1 MSRIL
6 KDSEGNLA
14 KAIVLKTVPF
24 GFEDIT
30 DKVVN
35 PEKIE
40 EVAISY
46 LSTQTIAAVEEVPAE
61 AAYWTDGTDTYYDS
75 DDIPTVEDDE
85 GNAILDPSFVKTEAV
100 EYVAPEPERL
110 RLVKKNG
117 TDDAIELAKK
127 RAILV
132 AARQFGDKL
141 ITDFGA
147 ENMVLGIT
155 QDGMTN
161 QVRKAMSEITNALI
175 TGSLKDAI
183 DEIDEISEAD
193 KDDKYITDERL
204 AEFKAKILSF
214 LGL

>member
-1 MSRIL
+1 MSKIL

-14 KAIVLKTVPF
+14 KAIIINSVPR

-30 DKVVN
+30 ALVVN
-35 PEKIE
+35 PEKIN
-40 EVAISY
+40 EVEIQH
-46 LSTQTIAAVEEVPAE
+46 LNIQTIAAVEEVQAQQ
-61 AAYWTDGTDTYYDS
+61 AFWTDGTDTYYDA
-75 DDIPTVEDDE
+75 DDIPTIEED
-85 GNAILDPSFVKTEAV
+85 GVAVLDPSFIKTPAV
-100 EYVAPEPERL
+100 EYVAPEPQKY

-117 TDDAIELAKK
+117 TDATIELAQKK
-127 RAILV
+127 AILK
-132 AARQFGDKL
+132 AARVFGDNL
-141 ITDFGA
+141 ITEFGA

-161 QVRKAMSEITNALI
+161 KVRKAMSEITNALI